1 MMLFYIFKR
10 LLLLIPTMVII
21 SVISFIIMQA
31 PPGDYIEAYMAT
43 LLSTGETVDE
53 EMIQSLRSVYGLDE
67 PLYVQYWIW
76 ISNFVFGD
84 FGASFE
90 WNMKVSALIG
100 DRLLLTIFIS
110 FITIIFTWFI
120 ALIIGFISAIWQYSF
135 VDYFFTAIGFL
146 GLAIPNFMLALILMY
161 VSYKYFDVTVGGL
174 FSPEYINAPW
184 DINKFKDLLNHVWIP
199 VIVIGTAGTAGLIRI
214 MRANLL
220 DEMRQAYVITGY
232 AKGVNKWK
240 VLIKYPLRIAI
251 NPFISTI
258 GWLLPAVISGDIIVS
273 VVLSLQTIGPLYLRA
288 LMAQDMYL
296 AGAILMFLAFLTIIG
311 TLISDILL
319 AVIDPRIK
327 YE

>member
-1 MMLFYIFKR
+1 MLKYIIKR
-10 LLLLIPTMVII
+10 ILLLIPTMVII
-21 SVISFIIMQA
+21 SIISFIIMQA

-53 EMIQSLRSVYGLDE
+53 EMIESLRNVYGLDK
-67 PLYVQYWIW
+67 PIYVQYWMW
-76 ISNFVFGD
+76 ISGIIVGD
-84 FGASFE
+84 FGSSFE
-90 WNMKVSALIG
+90 WNMKVSELIG
-100 DRLLLTIFIS
+100 ERLIMTISIS
-110 FITIIFTWFI
+110 LITIIFTWI
-120 ALIIGFISAIWQYSF
+120 MALIIGFISAVWQYSII
-135 VDYFFTAIGFL
+135 DYVFTAIGFL
-146 GLAIPNFMLALILMY
+146 GLAIPNFMLALIMMY
-161 VSYKYFDVTVGGL
+161 VSYKYFDITVGGL

-184 DINKFKDLLNHVWIP
+184 DLNKIKDLLSHIWIP
-199 VIVIGTAGTAGLIRI
+199 IIVIGTAGTAGLIRI

-232 AKGVNKWK
+232 AKGLNKWK

-288 LMAQDMYL
+288 LLAQDMYL
-296 AGAILMFLAFLTIIG
+296 AGAILMFLAFLTVIG
-311 TLISDILL
+311 TIISDILL
-319 AVIDPRIK
+319 ALIDPRIK

>member
-1 MMLFYIFKR
+1 MLKYIIKR
-10 LLLLIPTMVII
+10 ILLLIPTMVII
-21 SVISFIIMQA
+21 SIISFIIMQA

-53 EMIQSLRSVYGLDE
+53 EMIESLRNVYGLDK
-67 PLYVQYWIW
+67 PIYVQYWMW
-76 ISNFVFGD
+76 ISGFIVGD
-84 FGASFE
+84 FGSSFE
-90 WNMKVSALIG
+90 WNMKVSELIG
-100 DRLLLTIFIS
+100 ERLIMTISIS
-110 FITIIFTWFI
+110 LITIIFTWI
-120 ALIIGFISAIWQYSF
+120 MALIIGFISAVWQYSII
-135 VDYFFTAIGFL
+135 DYVFTAIGFL
-146 GLAIPNFMLALILMY
+146 GLAIPNFMLALIMMY
-161 VSYKYFDVTVGGL
+161 VSYKYFDITVGGL

-184 DINKFKDLLNHVWIP
+184 DLNKIKDLLSHIWIP
-199 VIVIGTAGTAGLIRI
+199 IIVIGTAGTAGLIRI

-232 AKGVNKWK
+232 AKGLNKWK

-288 LMAQDMYL
+288 LLAQDMYL
-296 AGAILMFLAFLTIIG
+296 AGAILMFLAFLTVIG
-311 TLISDILL
+311 TIISDILL
-319 AVIDPRIK
+319 ALIDPRIK

>member
-1 MMLFYIFKR
+1 MLKYIIKR
-10 LLLLIPTMVII
+10 ILLLIPTMVII
-21 SVISFIIMQA
+21 SIISFIIMQA

-53 EMIQSLRSVYGLDE
+53 EMIESLRNVYGLDK
-67 PLYVQYWIW
+67 PIYVQYWMWRSGI
-76 ISNFVFGD
+76 IVGD
-84 FGASFE
+84 FGSSFE
-90 WNMKVSALIG
+90 WNMKVSELIG
-100 DRLLLTIFIS
+100 ERLIMTISIS
-110 FITIIFTWFI
+110 LITIIFTWI
-120 ALIIGFISAIWQYSF
+120 MALIIGFISAVWQYSII
-135 VDYFFTAIGFL
+135 DYVFTAIGFL
-146 GLAIPNFMLALILMY
+146 GLAIPNFMLALIMMY
-161 VSYKYFDVTVGGL
+161 VSYKYFDITVGGL

-184 DINKFKDLLNHVWIP
+184 DLNKIKDLLSHIWIP
-199 VIVIGTAGTAGLIRI
+199 IIVIGTAGTAGLIRI

-232 AKGVNKWK
+232 AKGLNKWK

-288 LMAQDMYL
+288 LLAQDMYL
-296 AGAILMFLAFLTIIG
+296 AGAILMFLAFLTVIG
-311 TLISDILL
+311 TIISDILL
-319 AVIDPRIK
+319 ALIDPRIK